1 MRITRHYEVPEWADF
16 VRGLGDDAQRSAM
29 QQHLSA
35 GCARCGEF
43 VATLQRFAPIAACE
57 AQYEPPAQAVLRA
70 EAVFQPQAHAARSRV
85 ARESV
90 TSSADGK
97 LAGKTRALA

>member
-1 MRITRHYEVPEWADF
+1 MKTTRHYDVPEWADF

-43 VATLQRFAPIAACE
+43 VGTLQRFAPIAAGE
-57 AQYEPPAQAVLRA
+57 AQYEPPAEVVLRA
-70 EAVFQPQAHAARSRV
+70 EAMFQPRASNAV
-85 ARESV
+85 ARARDAVKVAS
-90 TSSADGK
+90 
-97 LAGKTRALA
+97 